1 MTIPNP
7 EHLLEQAE
15 KLIQTR
21 PRQVDLRRAISNVYY
36 ALFHAIMTEAADV
49 VVGASSRATEMYG
62 LVYRSV
68 DHRRLRE
75 LCEAI
80 QRSSVR
86 DRYKRFEPSGGFTA
100 LIKHFAAN
108 ILEFQRKRHA
118 ADYDPLAHFTKT
130 ETKLDIAGG
139 KAALA
144 QFRAVDGEERQIFVS
159 LLLFSPRET
168 GRS

>member
-1 MTIPNP
+1 VTIPNP

-15 KLIQTR
+15 KLIYAR
-21 PRQVDLRRAISNVYY
+21 PRQVDLRRAISTVYY
-36 ALFHAIMTEAADV
+36 ALFHAIMTETADV
-49 VVGASSRATEMYG
+49 VVGAGSRATERYG

-75 LCEAI
+75 LREGI

-86 DRYKRFEPSGGFTA
+86 DRYKRFEPSGGFTIA
-100 LIKHFAAN
+100 IKGFAATV
-108 ILEFQRKRHA
+108 LEFQRKRHA
-118 ADYDPLAHFTKT
+118 ADYDPLARFKT
-130 ETKLDIAGG
+130 ETQLDIAGG

-144 QFRAVDGEERQIFVS
+144 QFRAVGDEEWQIFVS